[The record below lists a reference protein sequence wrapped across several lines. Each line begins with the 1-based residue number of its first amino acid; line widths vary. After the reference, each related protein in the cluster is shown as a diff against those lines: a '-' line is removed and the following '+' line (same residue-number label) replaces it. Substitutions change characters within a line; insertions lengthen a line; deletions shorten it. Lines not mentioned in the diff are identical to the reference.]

1 MKLLNFG
8 ISVLVLQ
15 LSIFNSFA
23 QESSE
28 IYEQKQTFISI
39 GVSKPFL
46 INGNELLSS
55 ENIREQELSYFEN
68 ENGEIKTV
76 GAYSGLIGWNLCI
89 GFYNPIEN
97 AYRLMWGAEVNL
109 NLTGSTPA
117 DGYQEAYYFNY
128 VSFNFGLKY
137 YPVSDVNLFIKT
149 NAGFASVMTKN
160 RFINDLNEQNF
171 LHQFGLGI
179 NGAGVI
185 GYSFPTKTKFLSAIE
200 ISAEYKL
207 SNVRVEVNVI
217 GNDKWTYSSLDFKLG
232 FLF

>member
-1 MKLLNFG
+1 MRLLNLG
-8 ISVLVLQ
+8 ISTLILQ
-15 LSIFNSFA
+15 LCISNSFA

-28 IYEQKQTFISI
+28 FYEQKQTFISV

-46 INGNELLSS
+46 MNGNELLRS
-55 ENIREQELSYFEN
+55 ENIREQELSYFKN

-76 GAYSGLIGWNLCI
+76 GAYSGLIGWNLSL
-89 GFYNPIEN
+89 GFYNPIKKVD
-97 AYRLMWGAEVNL
+97 RLMWGAEVNMS
-109 NLTGSTPA
+109 LTGSTPA

-137 YPVSDVNLFIKT
+137 YPISDVNLFIKT
-149 NAGFASVMTKN
+149 NTGFASVMTKN
-160 RFINDLNEQNF
+160 RFTNDSNEQNF

-185 GYSFPTKTKFLSAIE
+185 GYSFPIKPKILSTIE
-200 ISAEYKL
+200 VSAEYKL
-207 SNVRVEVNVI
+207 SNVRVEVNGI
-217 GNDKWTYSSLDFKLG
+217 GNDTWTYSSLDFKLG